1 MRCAVSRTVET
12 SRPPAEARAVGAR
25 LGLVVLVSVPAFLI
39 VALLAVA
46 VEGAWAPLHRLDGSA
61 SDHMHRLAVDHP
73 AWVTA
78 MSVVSNVGSPTVM
91 RTLVGLLA
99 VVLWIR
105 HARRL
110 ALWAAVTIAGGA
122 LIDVV
127 LKAAVGRARPHF
139 SNPVALASGGSFPS
153 GHAFTATLGAGVLLL
168 WALPLLSTR
177 GRIAAWI
184 VAVLIPLAVGVS
196 RVALGVHW
204 VSDVVGGWL
213 LGAGLLALT
222 AAAFESWRQERGLGR
237 AHPVT
242 EGVDPEDTHVAAH
255 SDQAPAPSDEVAA
268 RSDESGQR

>member
-1 MRCAVSRTVET
+1 VSAQVET
-12 SRPPAEARAVGAR
+12 GQSPAETRALGAR
-25 LGLVVLVSVPAFLI
+25 LGLVVLISLPAFLI
-39 VALLAVA
+39 VALLVVA

-61 SDHMHRLAVDHP
+61 SDGMHRLALGHP
-73 AWVTA
+73 AWVSA
-78 MSVVSNVGSPTVM
+78 MNAVSDIGSPTVM
-91 RTLVGLLA
+91 RTLVAVLA

-110 ALWAAVTIAGGA
+110 ALWAAATIAGGA

-127 LKAAVGRARPHF
+127 LKAVVNRARPHF
-139 SNPVALASGGSFPS
+139 THPVAHAAGGSFPS
-153 GHAFTATLGAGVLLL
+153 GHSFTATLGAGVLLL
-168 WALPLLSTR
+168 WVLPLLSAR

-184 VAVLIPLAVGVS
+184 IAVLVPLAVGVS

-255 SDQAPAPSDEVAA
+255 SNEVAA
-268 RSDESGQR
+268 HSDESGQR